1 MVTLSSNALTV
12 TIKEHGAELCSVKNQ
27 SGTEYMW
34 QANPAVW
41 PRHAPVLFPVV
52 GKLKDNG
59 YSFENHYFLLGQHG
73 FARDC
78 TFTLTHSSPLSCSF
92 ELRSSAESKTNYP
105 FDFLFGTAYTL
116 NTNQLTVAHGVENT
130 GTQAMYFSVGAHP
143 GFNCPLEAGE
153 EFEDYYLEFE
163 NSNCQ
168 LTLLDNGLRLPEKK
182 QQVFDAKK
190 LALTPTLFDNDA
202 LVFEG
207 GQVARLRLCSK
218 KLGKRLQLDCEGWP
232 YFGIWSK
239 KGSREFICLEPWYGI
254 ADSILSTGN
263 LSQKD
268 GILCLA
274 PGSRFACSY
283 TLSFF

>member
-1 MVTLSSNALTV
+1 MVTLSSNDLTV
-12 TIKEHGAELCSVKNQ
+12 KIKEHGAELCSVKNPT
-27 SGTEYMW
+27 GTEYMW

-59 YSFENHYFLLGQHG
+59 YLFEDRHFHLGQHG

-78 TFTLTHSSPLSCSF
+78 VFTLTHSSSHSCSF
-92 ELRSSAESKTNYP
+92 ELVASTESKTNYP
-105 FDFLFGTAYTL
+105 FDFLLGTAYTL
-116 NTNQLTVAHGVENT
+116 NANQLTVAHRVENT
-130 GTQAMYFSVGAHP
+130 GSQAMYFSVGAHP

-153 EFEDYYLEFE
+153 DFEDYYLEFE
-163 NSNCQ
+163 NSNYQ

-182 QQVFDAKK
+182 QLLLDGKK
-190 LALTPTLFDNDA
+190 LALRPTLFDNDA